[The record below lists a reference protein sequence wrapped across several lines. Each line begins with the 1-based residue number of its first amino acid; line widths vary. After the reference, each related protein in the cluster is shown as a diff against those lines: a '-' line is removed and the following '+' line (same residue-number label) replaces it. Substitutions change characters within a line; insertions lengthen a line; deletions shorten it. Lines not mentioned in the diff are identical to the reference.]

1 VDVMYGIRIKE
12 LRKEK
17 QLTQGELAE
26 LLSFKSASAVGM
38 IEREEREINID
49 TLNELSKIFEVSID
63 YILGNTDKQTDEV
76 SKLEEELPGLLERIK
91 RLDKEKKLNLM
102 KIIEQFEKEK

>member
-1 VDVMYGIRIKE
+1 MYGIRIKE